1 MNEII
6 SGIQVIKMYTWERPF
21 AKLVEY
27 ARRSVFS
34 ILKAVRNFVTIIFFK
49 FSRAEIK
56 QITYTSYIK
65 GVFLSFIMFTTRVT
79 VYVTV
84 VAYVLLGNRISA
96 EKVKSHNPPL
106 LSHQKIHI

>member
-27 ARRSVFS
+27 ARRSVFFS
-34 ILKAVRNFVTIIFFK
+34 ILKA
-49 FSRAEIK
+49 
-56 QITYTSYIK
+56 
-65 GVFLSFIMFTTRVT
+65 TRVT

-106 LSHQKIHI
+106 LSHQKFHI